1 MVFTNKYKQPHKIVG
16 GCVLVDNIIGVKNT
30 SRFSN
35 LGIPYGLYVN
45 SSPST
50 TTICDQH
57 NIDNN
62 DFSVISNDIFDFF
75 IDSLKKSK

>member
-1 MVFTNKYKQPHKIVG
+1 MVFTNKQPHKIVG

-35 LGIPYGLYVN
+35 LGIPYGLYLN
-45 SSPST
+45 SSNT
-50 TTICDQH
+50 TNKLPT

-75 IDSLKKSK
+75 IDSIKKSK